1 MTPLP
6 ISQLRA
12 APALEQKCVTRTLY
26 GKKYDRLPR
35 ITWTKPDRPGLAGI
49 AEKGAEFAEW
59 AAAHEKA
66 TMSTVHTDRKK
77 FLRNTLDIHLNDGIL
92 DPKRLR
98 AESARIPPP
107 PTFYYMA
114 AVLEDMLRG
123 DMFAPLPPCGV
134 DEHKASWVGNRCK
147 LRVEYMPRM
156 LLYQLQTGNSQR
168 VIAGKY
174 GIDQATVS
182 RHLWE
187 IRYMLDTR
195 GMLPTTGTMSD
206 EIREAPED
214 SAFEIIGGF
223 LNIDCKHTKIE
234 APTDKKSNGEAYSG
248 RAHRTTCNS
257 LFLCDKDGMLVG
269 MGDPQPGRPAGTASL
284 REALQ
289 DLGCVTDSLADP
301 DTPPG
306 RRITVNVDRGMAGI
320 QHARRGANVRIPHK
334 RPPGQDLTPE
344 QRRENYETSSV
355 RAVIE
360 ISFRRINS
368 YRAIGGVYRGTIDDL
383 GMTLNV
389 LNRIVNLQRIMGTID
404 PSRAHRKGRRPSR
417 RRGSRSRKLR
427 KTLG

>member
-1 MTPLP
+1 M
-6 ISQLRA
+6 
-12 APALEQKCVTRTLY
+12 EQKYVTRTLY

-35 ITWTKPDRPGLAGI
+35 ITWTKPDRPELAGI
-49 AEKGAEFAEW
+49 AENKRAEFAEW

-77 FLRNTLDIHLNDGIL
+77 FLRNTLNIHLNEGIL

-98 AESARIPPP
+98 AETGQDP

-123 DMFAPLPPCGV
+123 DVFAPLLPCGV

-147 LRVEYMPRM
+147 LRVEYMLHM
-156 LLYQLQTGNSQR
+156 FLYQLQTGNSQR

-174 GIDQATVS
+174 GIDQAAVS

-187 IRYMLDTR
+187 ILYMLDTR

-214 SAFEIIGGF
+214 SSFEIVGGI
-223 LNIDCKHTKIE
+223 LNIDCKHTEIE
-234 APTDKKSNGEAYSG
+234 APADKKSNNKAYSG
-248 RAHRTTCNS
+248 KAHRTTCNS
-257 LFLCDKDGMLVG
+257 LFLCDKDGILVG
-269 MGDPQPGRPAGTASL
+269 MGDPQPGRPADITNL
-284 REALQ
+284 REALP
-289 DLGCVTDSLADP
+289 DLGRVTDSLADP

-306 RRITVNVDRGMAGI
+306 RRITVNVDRGMTGI
-320 QHARRGANVRIPHK
+320 QHAWKGANVRIPHK
-334 RPPGQDLTPE
+334 RPPGQDLAPE
-344 QRRENYETSSV
+344 QRRENYEMNSV

-360 ISFRRINS
+360 MNFRRINS
-368 YRAIGGVYRGTIDDL
+368 YRAIGGVYRGTINDL

-389 LNRIVNLQRIMGTID
+389 LTGIVNLQRIMGTID
-404 PSRAHRKGRRPSR
+404 PSRAHRKGRRPGRPR
-417 RRGSRSRKLR
+417 RRGSRGRKPR
-427 KTLG
+427 KTFG